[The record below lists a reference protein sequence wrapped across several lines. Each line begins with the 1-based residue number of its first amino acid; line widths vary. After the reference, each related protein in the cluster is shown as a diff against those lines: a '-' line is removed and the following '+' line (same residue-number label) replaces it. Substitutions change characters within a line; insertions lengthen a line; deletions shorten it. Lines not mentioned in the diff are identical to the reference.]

1 MTLTA
6 QSPWKSLVE
15 ALLLAAVL
23 SAGVALLALVMGLSG
38 ARLGTFFAVNV
49 CAVVSFQVFSGNS
62 GVVSFGHAA
71 FMGIAAYIS
80 AWMTMPGVILGT
92 ALPNLPA
99 GLGGYELPL
108 LPALVVVALVVA
120 VFALVTG
127 LGVSRL
133 SGASGAIAT
142 LGLLIVVY
150 SVLAAAVDFTR
161 GNQAFYGVPR
171 HTDVYVATAAA
182 ALFIIA
188 ARLFRESR
196 WGLTLRAV
204 RDDEDAAAALGIWP
218 YKARFVAWVV
228 SATMAGIA
236 GALYGHSLGAFS
248 PRDFYLATT
257 FGFVAMLILGGMGT
271 VTGAVGGVA
280 LVMGLREVLRRFEG
294 GATIGGIELPE
305 LFGLQV
311 LGVSIAILVV
321 LKFRP
326 QGLCGP
332 RELGEGLAWP
342 GRVAVSA
349 PRAEAAGRNTP
360 DALRLDRVGKRFAGL
375 VALDDVSFDIP
386 AGHVTGLIGPNGA
399 GKSTLV
405 NAIGGA
411 SAASSGGVWI
421 GSKRTDVL
429 GAYRVARLGV
439 ARTFQNIRL
448 FEALTTEENAIVAG
462 LARGLP
468 MAEARRVA
476 ARELAEIGISSEAA
490 RPAGQLPYG
499 ARRRLEIAR
508 AMAQAPAFLMLDE
521 PAAGMNPSETADL
534 GARLRKIAASRGI
547 GVLLIDHDLG
557 FVMGLCDRV
566 VVLNRGLKIAEGTPE
581 EVQTAPAVIE
591 AYLGTRSTDQQARER
606 TTHNTHQQEV
616 RP

>member
-15 ALLLAAVL
+15 AFLLAAAMA
-23 SAGVALLALVMGLSG
+23 SGIALLAATMGLSG

-71 FMGIAAYIS
+71 FMGMAAYIS
-80 AWMTMPGVILGT
+80 AWVTMPGVILGT

-99 GLGGYELPL
+99 GLGGYEFGL
-108 LPALVVVALVVA
+108 LPALGIVAVVVA
-120 VFALVTG
+120 VFAFLTG
-127 LGVSRL
+127 LGISRL
-133 SGASGAIAT
+133 NGASGAIAT

-171 HTDVYVATAAA
+171 YTNVYVATISA

-236 GALYGHSLGAFS
+236 GAIYGHSLGAFS

-294 GATIGGIELPE
+294 GATVAGIELPE

-321 LKFRP
+321 LKYRP

-332 RELGEGLAWP
+332 RELAGGWQWP
-342 GRVAVSA
+342 RRVTVSA
-349 PRAEAAGRNTP
+349 PPVETAGPNTP
-360 DALRLDRVGKRFAGL
+360 GALALKGVGKRFAGL
-375 VALDDVSFDIP
+375 VALVDISFDIP
-386 AGHVTGLIGPNGA
+386 AGRVTGLIGPNGA

-405 NAIGGA
+405 NAIAGA
-411 SAASSGGVWI
+411 SAATSGGVWI
-421 GSKRTDVL
+421 GETRIDNLT
-429 GAYRVARLGV
+429 AHRVARLGI

-448 FEALTTEENAIVAG
+448 FEALTAEENVIAAG
-462 LARGLP
+462 LARGLS
-468 MAEARRVA
+468 MSHARSIA
-476 ARELAEIGISSEAA
+476 ARELAEIGISDEAM

-521 PAAGMNPSETADL
+521 PAAGMNPNETADL
-534 GARLRKIAASRGI
+534 GQRLRQIAASRGI

-566 VVLNRGLKIAEGTPE
+566 VVLNRGLKIAEGTPSD
-581 EVQTAPAVIE
+581 VQSSPAVIE
-591 AYLGTRSTDQQARER
+591 AYLGTRSNNKEPSKR
-606 TTHNTHQQEV
+606 TTEITHQQEV